1 MDIQDKIQLNE
12 NKYIDAVN
20 VDTSIKI
27 GLESNSDLN
36 VEYDIQNILDVT
48 QVFDT
53 ERQAVKTYRIHG
65 EFEYFSMLNGLYIDY
80 TDVEYFFSKIPL
92 SAETKTIYT
101 DLKIYLVKPST
112 GFTELIT
119 DERYI
124 KNYEILSEVDNF
136 EIIPAG
142 FAKNVYNEQQYSFIV
157 NFDVDIEFM
166 LDGLGFPITELALY
180 VEYQPSENGFGTPET
195 MESKTYDATGGT
207 VIQNFTPTP
216 LNVGD
221 VIEGDVI
228 DYDKL
233 LFQQTDFNLLE
244 QYIYTPYQSTSGG
257 GKGGGGGSSG
267 ELKWKYRP
275 IIPLRLR
282 YFENEVR
289 RANTGVTAYDE
300 VVSIPYYATPIDNDG
315 NYVWRNILDNGFFD
329 PIDEIGV
336 SFPFINQKHYVFNN
350 IVFKTQPD
358 LSDPNTAAV
367 FDEILF
373 PDNSLLNNTP
383 NSDLDNIGE
392 ICN

>member
-12 NKYIDAVN
+12 KKYIDAVN

-27 GLESNSDLN
+27 GLDGNSDLN
-36 VEYDIQNILDVT
+36 IEYDIQNVLDVT
-48 QVFDT
+48 QIFDA

-65 EFEYFSMLNGLYIDY
+65 EFEYFSLLNGLEIDY
-80 TDVEYFFSKIPL
+80 EELSNFFSKTPL
-92 SAETKTIYT
+92 SAETKSIYT

-112 GFTELIT
+112 GFTELIPN
-119 DERYI
+119 ERYI
-124 KNYEILSEVDNF
+124 KNYDIISEVQNF
-136 EIIPAG
+136 EVTPAA
-142 FAKNVYNEQQYSFIV
+142 FATNVYAEQQHSFIV
-157 NFDVDIEFM
+157 NFDVDIENI

-180 VEYQPSENGFGTPET
+180 VEYQPQLNGNGTSET
-195 MESKTYDATGGT
+195 MEIKTYNATGGT
-207 VIQNFTPTP
+207 VIQNFTPIP
-216 LNVGD
+216 LGIGNT
-221 VIEGDVI
+221 IQGDVI
-228 DYDKL
+228 DYEKL
-233 LFQQTDFNLLE
+233 LFEQTDYNLLE
-244 QYIYTPYQSTSGG
+244 QYIYTPYTG
-257 GKGGGGGSSG
+257 G

-282 YFENEVR
+282 YFENDVR
-289 RANTGVTAYDE
+289 RANTGVTAYEE
-300 VVSIPYYATPIDNDG
+300 VISIPYYATKIDDNG

-350 IVFKTQPD
+350 IVFKMQPD
-358 LSDPNTAAV
+358 LTDPNTASV

-373 PDNSLLNNTP
+373 PDNTLLSNTP